1 MLALEEKLARA
12 WPPAG
17 WRDVTV
23 LVAVSGGP
31 DSVALLRALAAIRGP
46 GPGRLVAAHF
56 NHRLRGA
63 DSDDDEQFVVSLC
76 RQLGVE
82 LELGRADTS
91 PPPPAVGD
99 GLEAAARQARYAFLK
114 AAAARRGA
122 RYVATAHTADD
133 QALTILHRVLRGTGL
148 AGLAGIPRVRR
159 LSRGTA
165 LVRPLLTMRRQELL
179 AYLEELGQTYR
190 VDSSNLQT
198 LHTRNRLRLELLPQ
212 LEQHYNPRVVEA
224 LVRLG
229 TLAGEAQQVLEP
241 MIESLTEQAVHAQ
254 RGRVVI
260 DCSALAGQPRY
271 LVREMFVVAWRG
283 QGWPEQSMGFEQ
295 WERLAELAMTGATRR
310 EVKITLP
317 GAIAA
322 HKKGEQLT
330 LARLE
335 QD

>member
-1 MLALEEKLARA
+1 
-12 WPPAG
+12 PA
-17 WRDVTV
+17 
-23 LVAVSGGP
+23 
-31 DSVALLRALAAIRGP
+31 
-46 GPGRLVAAHF
+46 
-56 NHRLRGA
+56 
-63 DSDDDEQFVVSLC
+63 
-76 RQLGVE
+76 
-82 LELGRADTS
+82 
-91 PPPPAVGD
+91 PAGD

-122 RYVATAHTADD
+122 RYVTTAHTADD

-159 LSRGTA
+159 LARGTA
-165 LVRPLLTMRRQELL
+165 LVRPLLTVRRQELL

-229 TLAGEAQQVLEP
+229 TLAGEAQRALEP
-241 MIESLTEQAVHAQ
+241 MIESLTEQAV
-254 RGRVVI
+254 RGQPGRMAI

-271 LVREMFVVAWRG
+271 LVREMFVAAWRQ

-295 WERLAELAMTGATRR
+295 WERLADLAMAGRASQ